1 MNERVPSAD
10 LYYDMAREFEHK
22 VESTRYGWWNFKNNI
37 HSREEFRAEKLK
49 IYYNVLNSTND
60 KLAIEWFMHDAYV
73 QGEMEGVLP

>member
-1 MNERVPSAD
+1 MTERNTSSD
-10 LYYDMAREFEHK
+10 LYYDMAREFDK
-22 VESTRYGWWNFKNNI
+22 RVEQARYDWWNFKSNI

-60 KLAIEWFMHDAYV
+60 RLAIEWFMHDAYV